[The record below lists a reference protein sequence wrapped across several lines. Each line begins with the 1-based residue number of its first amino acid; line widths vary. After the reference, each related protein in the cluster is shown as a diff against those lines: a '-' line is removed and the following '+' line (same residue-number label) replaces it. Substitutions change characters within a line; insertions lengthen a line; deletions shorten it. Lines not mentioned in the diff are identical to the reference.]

1 MVWLGLDTNNS
12 WSLLGKDHANI
23 YCLANQLLSLVSVA
37 IVKPKQPHITT
48 ITVWCMV
55 TGINLYTLMQVS
67 ATSYH
72 MDLFNRDILEGIK
85 DDTSLRIAGA
95 SQSDSVLCEK
105 NSTTHL

>member
-1 MVWLGLDTNNS
+1 
-12 WSLLGKDHANI
+12 
-23 YCLANQLLSLVSVA
+23 
-37 IVKPKQPHITT
+37 
-48 ITVWCMV
+48 
-55 TGINLYTLMQVS
+55 MQVS

-105 NSTTHL
+105 NSTTHLWIISDQTRVWPRRY